1 MSTSEHSPGSDRT
14 GCVLVVDD
22 NDDLRH
28 MWCLALESAGFD
40 VIAAGTQV
48 ELQRRLVEAQPH
60 ALLINL
66 QRSEADGLAMLSS
79 VRARQALR
87 DVPILFLSG
96 SDDHEFHL
104 RAISAGADWVGVRP
118 LGMLQL
124 QKQVS
129 HLVSQGRPVAQQVR
143 PKRGPGVIQ
152 LKRTG

>member
-1 MSTSEHSPGSDRT
+1 MSPPEHSPESDRS

-28 MWCLALESAGFD
+28 MWCLALQSAGFD

-66 QRSEADGLAMLSS
+66 QRSEADGLVMLSRM
-79 VRARQALR
+79 RARQALR
-87 DVPILFLSG
+87 EVPIVFLSG
-96 SDDHEFHL
+96 IDDDDFQG
-104 RAISAGADWVGVRP
+104 RALSAGADWVGVRP
-118 LGMLQL
+118 LRVVELQSR
-124 QKQVS
+124 VS
-129 HLVSQGRPVAQQVR
+129 ELVRHGRPVPQEGR
-143 PKRGPGVIQ
+143 PCIVQ

>member
-66 QRSEADGLAMLSS
+66 QRSEADGLAVLSRM
-79 VRARQALR
+79 RARQALR
-87 DVPILFLSG
+87 EVPIVFLSG
-96 SDDHEFHL
+96 TDDDDFHG
-104 RAISAGADWVGVRP
+104 RALSAGADWVGVRP
-118 LGMLQL
+118 LRVGELQSR
-124 QKQVS
+124 VS
-129 HLVSQGRPVAQQVR
+129 ELVRHGRPVARQGR
-143 PKRGPGVIQ
+143 PAILQ
-152 LKRTG
+152 LRRTG